1 MDINVKDII
10 YYKSPITLE
19 TYGIVVGRAREVY
32 SDNREGDIFY
42 FVNDISNHTKDVEI
56 VYKKD
61 IISIYKRVK

>member
-19 TYGIVVGRAREVY
+19 SYGIVVNRAREVFP
-32 SDNREGDIFY
+32 DNHEGDIFY
-42 FVNDISNHTKDVEI
+42 FVNDICNPTKDVEI

-61 IISIYKRVK
+61 IIALYKQV

>member
-10 YYKSPITLE
+10 YYKSPISLE
-19 TYGIVVGRAREVY
+19 TYGIVVNRAREVY

-42 FVNDISNHTKDVEI
+42 FVNDICNHNKDGEI

-61 IISIYKRVK
+61 IIAIYKRV

>member
-19 TYGIVVGRAREVY
+19 SYGIVVNRAREVF

-42 FVNDISNHTKDVEI
+42 FVDDICNPTKDVEI

-61 IISIYKRVK
+61 IIAIYKRV